1 MILMMVIVL
10 VFPLLKMAVPGNELI
25 GKIAGKVDVGLVA
38 FCFTIIA
45 LLFDL
50 APQKE
55 VIARVPWNTILM
67 IAGAGMLI
75 AVAVQPVPL
84 MHYPHGLALMFR
96 QP

>member
-1 MILMMVIVL
+1 M
-10 VFPLLKMAVPGNELI
+10 
-25 GKIAGKVDVGLVA
+25 A

-75 AVAVQPVPL
+75 AVAVQAGTIDALSAWIGSNVPTAL
-84 MHYPHGLALMFR
+84 IPLAFSFVEIGR
-96 QP
+96 ASCRERV